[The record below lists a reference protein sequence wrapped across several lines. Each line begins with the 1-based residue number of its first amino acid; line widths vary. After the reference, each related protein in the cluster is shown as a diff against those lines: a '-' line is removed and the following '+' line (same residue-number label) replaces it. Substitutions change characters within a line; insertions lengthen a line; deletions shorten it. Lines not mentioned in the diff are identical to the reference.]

1 VRPKRFAAKELAS
14 AAAEGAPSEAKEPE
28 GAPSEAARP
37 KRFEAKEPGVPS
49 SEPSPEGAPS
59 GAKEPEG
66 APSGAK
72 EPEAIVERIWEARER
87 RSVAVRDYVAALLAK
102 ALRDKTVRVDDSGV
116 LCVALEGP
124 LAYSVDVIEADAAS
138 MPGVGVSTIPAFPF
152 AETGFRM
159 LRIEPT
165 APLMALG
172 GAAEAYARLKQSV
185 LPPVLE
191 LFASMAAT
199 GEGTRDLE
207 DGSIE
212 FVVAAERG
220 AKEQPGLYCPVHTT
234 VVAQALRELP
244 GVQRASA
251 TLTNYLRCVMSKP
264 LTEEA
269 GSDTLQT
276 ISYSAW

>member
-1 VRPKRFAAKELAS
+1 MAANTFAPSRFGLAASLGVPSDAAFAAA
-14 AAAEGAPSEAKEPE
+14 
-28 GAPSEAARP
+28 
-37 KRFEAKEPGVPS
+37 GVPS
-49 SEPSPEGAPS
+49 SEPS
-59 GAKEPEG
+59 
-66 APSGAK
+66 
-72 EPEAIVERIWEARER
+72 PEAIVERIWEARER

-124 LAYSVDVIEADAAS
+124 LAYSVAVIEADAAS
-138 MPGVGVSTIPAFPF
+138 MPGVSVSVVPAFPF
-152 AETGFRM
+152 AETGLRM

-199 GEGTRDLE
+199 GEGARDVE

-212 FVVAAERG
+212 FVVAVEEG
-220 AKEQPGLYCPVHTT
+220 AKTPTLHCPVHPTL
-234 VVAQALRELP
+234 VAQALRELP
-244 GVQRASA
+244 GVQSARATHA
-251 TLTNYLRCVMSKP
+251 NYLRCVMSKH
-264 LTEEA
+264 LGEDA
-269 GSDTLQT
+269 GSDTLEMICRRT
-276 ISYSAW
+276 W